1 MKDRQPQTQ
10 ETLETP
16 SKVRTKVTETLHISM
31 VKRQRK
37 KKSPILKEQ

>member
-16 SKVRTKVTETLHISM
+16 SKVRTKVTETLHIQWLKDKG
-31 VKRQRK
+31 KRK
-37 KKSPILKEQ
+37 ALS